1 MACILF
7 RLNELSQLFKILN
20 RTSQTVSEK
29 KEMHDKPKAF
39 NRKKINRVRA

>member
-7 RLNELSQLFKILN
+7 PLNELSQLFKILN

-29 KEMHDKPKAF
+29 KGNA
-39 NRKKINRVRA
+39 R